1 MRGVAARSKPK
12 SAKDCILTTRC
23 QVMDQSVKL
32 ITEDKS
38 AVKNRLGPIKL
49 LKLVISYMLF
59 NITTKSNLLC
69 SELIII

>member
-1 MRGVAARSKPK
+1 M
-12 SAKDCILTTRC
+12 
-23 QVMDQSVKL
+23 KL

-49 LKLVISYMLF
+49 LKLVISYIYSYMLF